1 MDSLEYWI
9 KNSNCKIDI
18 NAIIPSRTKISLV
31 ISYDR
36 FSTKNRDIR
45 HKKLVKNMIIFIN
58 IPDLFDLFL
67 KNQSNVQS
75 LSIFANINY
84 NVLNNINRIMLL
96 SVIVLQRGNWN
107 KKLSSIEHQL
117 VLTGYVLTKS
127 INLIRASVM
136 IEASTLYC
144 NE

>member
-84 NVLNNINRIMLL
+84 NVLNNINRILLL
-96 SVIVLQRGNWN
+96 SVIVIQRGNWN